1 VVARPKSGLGGRPA
15 KNSPRPAPENTLVNR
30 LADSARY
37 RASLDYGYR
46 VTGLKAFDTV
56 TPSRGVAWFS
66 LTRGSLI
73 ITADGEETTAEYQPT
88 YALAEPAY
96 KEAVQRARAAA

>member
-1 VVARPKSGLGGRPA
+1 
-15 KNSPRPAPENTLVNR
+15 VNR

-37 RASLDYGYR
+37 RASLDFGYR
-46 VTGLKAFDTV
+46 VTGLRAFDTI
-56 TPSRGVAWFS
+56 TPSKGVAWFS

-73 ITADGEETTAEYQPT
+73 ITADGEDTFAEYQPT

-96 KEAVQRARAAA
+96 KAAVEAARAGA